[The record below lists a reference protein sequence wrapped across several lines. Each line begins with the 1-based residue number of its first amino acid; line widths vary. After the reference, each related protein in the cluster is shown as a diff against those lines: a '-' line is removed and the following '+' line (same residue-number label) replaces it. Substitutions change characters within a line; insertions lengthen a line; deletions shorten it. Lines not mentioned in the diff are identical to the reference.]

1 MANARTLSCT
11 SRNERP
17 GMNISHVPRIT
28 QSPPARARPASTL
41 TLLQLLHSTIG
52 VIDGAVGVS
61 ECACVRVRDRQP
73 AERFARHLTRRL
85 PAFPAE
91 LVGQRIVFRGVAVRP
106 PVDRDFHDV
115 AGGLESTRT

>member
-61 ECACVRVRDRQP
+61 VCACVRVRNRQP
-73 AERFARHLTRRL
+73 AERFARHLARGL
-85 PAFPAE
+85 AAFQPE
-91 LVGQRIVFRGVAVRP
+91 RVGERIVFISIA
-106 PVDRDFHDV
+106 
-115 AGGLESTRT
+115 